1 MAAAASSSTDAAMAA
16 AAAAGAAAAGGDN
29 ATAVRELDPIE
40 LPVTPID
47 INFHPQQDVIAVGL
61 VDGLVQLYVESNRLC
76 CTHDF
81 SLLHVLPCDQVQ
93 VQSGWQQVAGQHSQP
108 HRVLSSTAVHTHWS
122 R

>member
-16 AAAAGAAAAGGDN
+16 AAAAGAAAAGGDG

-76 CTHDF
+76 STHDF
-81 SLLHVLPCDQVQ
+81 S
-93 VQSGWQQVAGQHSQP
+93 
-108 HRVLSSTAVHTHWS
+108 
-122 R
+122 